1 MNYRKAG
8 PILAIALLGIL
19 YLFNRSEVKVAAQ
32 DTFLLKKITASGYEL
47 QSVIKLQND
56 NLLSSTIVNIDEK
69 YYVNDELVSIMH
81 LEFNQGI
88 PGRKTTEFPLMVR
101 FDGTDLNN
109 FPLNDTT
116 AGTKTLI
123 VRVEGEIEYKNFI
136 GGGKTTVASADTI
149 KVN

>member
-8 PILAIALLGIL
+8 PILAVALLGVL
-19 YLFNRSEVKVAAQ
+19 YLFNRNEVKVAAQ
-32 DTFLLKKITASGYEL
+32 DTFLLKQITKTGYEL

-69 YYVNDELVSIMH
+69 FYVNEELVSIMH

-101 FDGTDLNN
+101 FDGENLKN

-116 AGTKTLI
+116 AGPKTLI
-123 VRVEGEIEYKNFI
+123 VRVEGEVEYKNFI
-136 GGGKTTVASADTI
+136 GGGKTQVERQDTI
-149 KVN
+149 TVN

>member
-8 PILAIALLGIL
+8 PILAIALLGVL
-19 YLFNRSEVKVAAQ
+19 YLLNRSEVKVAAQ

-69 YYVNDELVSIMH
+69 YYINEELISIMH

-116 AGTKTLI
+116 VGTKTLV

-136 GGGKTTVASADTI
+136 GGGKTKVASADTI